1 VLSGWRVHHTKFID
15 RIFEEDFSILVSFS
29 FVEKSTPTVTILS
42 IIYFP
47 LHILLTVTTAVSFT
61 LPIIMSFMS
70 IPSTLRLTVTS
81 FVNTFNTTIFTY
93 SLSPL
98 KTNLLMCSTNY
109 IHRAVYGI
117 SSPNLKWLP
126 LHHLNFEE

>member
-29 FVEKSTPTVTILS
+29 YVEKSTPTITILS

-47 LHILLTVTTAVSFT
+47 LHILLTVTTTVSFT

-70 IPSTLRLTVTS
+70 IPSTLKLTVTS
-81 FVNTFNTTIFTY
+81 SVNTFNTTVFTY

-98 KTNLLMCSTNY
+98 KTSLLMCSTNY
-109 IHRAVYGI
+109 IHRAIYGI

>member
-1 VLSGWRVHHTKFID
+1 MLSGWRVHHTKFID

-42 IIYFP
+42 IIYFS

-81 FVNTFNTTIFTY
+81 FVYTFNTTVFTY

-98 KTNLLMCSTNY
+98 KTSWLMCSTNY